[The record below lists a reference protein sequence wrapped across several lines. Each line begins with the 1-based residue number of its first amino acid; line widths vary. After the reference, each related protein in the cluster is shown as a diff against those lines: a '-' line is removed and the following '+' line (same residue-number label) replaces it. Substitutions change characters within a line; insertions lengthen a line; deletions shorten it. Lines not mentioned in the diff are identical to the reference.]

1 MYRKGVHNSHYSHY
15 SLLCQISAG
24 FMCTRNVFH
33 LLLSFIFCFIYESS
47 SSLRRLDKAA
57 IWRRLASA
65 RSNQSAQ
72 PRRHS
77 KPSCWPT
84 GPSPSRSPIRSR
96 SRNRCRNRSQ
106 AAPDAASRV
115 NPAGLIRSDRNP
127 PRTHIHERHTH
138 NGHKNPTTIG
148 QSDRTKLDLR
158 INNQYKHDVRYKL
171 ILLKAFGISDW
182 EISLPRAAK
191 KLNSCY

>member
-1 MYRKGVHNSHYSHY
+1 VTHASEGKANSKNNSRR
-15 SLLCQISAG
+15 
-24 FMCTRNVFH
+24 RNKLRARSKFTFTCMTHVR
-33 LLLSFIFCFIYESS
+33 SRI
-47 SSLRRLDKAA
+47 SSLRRAEECMGKEGERERDRAYPALL
-57 IWRRLASA
+57 WRRLASA

-148 QSDRTKLDLR
+148 QR
-158 INNQYKHDVRYKL
+158 
-171 ILLKAFGISDW
+171 
-182 EISLPRAAK
+182 
-191 KLNSCY
+191 